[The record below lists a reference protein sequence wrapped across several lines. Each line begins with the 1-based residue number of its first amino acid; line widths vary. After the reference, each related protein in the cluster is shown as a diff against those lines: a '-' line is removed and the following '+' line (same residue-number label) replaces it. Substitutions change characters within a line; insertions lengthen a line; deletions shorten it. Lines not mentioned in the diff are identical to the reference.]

1 MRMESVVVEQIDF
14 ERLLLL
20 LVVVMVV
27 VMVVVDE
34 WIETWRERDNVKMI

>member
-27 VMVVVDE
+27 VDE